1 MSRVRPPSKVD
12 EAARPPYF
20 SAPAIETIAGFTAGT
35 AATLVV
41 HPFDVLKT
49 RLQLETKQ
57 SRWGSSLNILR
68 GIIRD
73 EGSYAALYRG
83 LMPNLVGNSVSWA
96 LYFLFYGQ
104 AKDIFQTYRG
114 AGAQLRSADYF
125 LASGSSGVLTALL
138 TNPIWVLKTRILSS
152 GRNAPGAYQNMS
164 HGIAEIWRNE
174 GLKGFWRGLVPSLFG
189 ISHGAVQ
196 FAAYEQL
203 KNYRRNQKPGK
214 QDLNNADYLILSGA
228 SKIFAG
234 SITYPYQ
241 VLRVRM
247 QRYNAEQAYKGLL
260 DAVQQTWAQEGI
272 RGFYKG

>member
-1 MSRVRPPSKVD
+1 MSRVHPPSKVN
-12 EAARPPYF
+12 EAVRPPYF

-57 SRWGSSLNILR
+57 SRWGSSFNILR

-114 AGAQLRSADYF
+114 AGVQLRSSDYF

-152 GRNAPGAYQNMS
+152 GRNAPGAYQSMS

-203 KNYRRNQKPGK
+203 KNYRRSQKLGS
-214 QDLNNADYLILSGA
+214 QDLNNTDYLILSGA

-260 DAVQQTWAQEGI
+260 DAVQQTWAQEGV